1 MSVLS
6 ILDEIAATS
15 SKLEK
20 EAILRRNMH
29 NQTLKDVVFYAYS
42 PFVRFFI
49 AKESAYSRSQPPSLT
64 LEQALT
70 AIVENISTR
79 RITGTAALQYVAR
92 HLSALTEDDAT
103 VLQRVILKDLRS
115 GFSEST
121 ANKVWKNLVPVFD
134 VMTCHSELQR
144 ITFPAYSQL
153 KADGVRC
160 HLEFNESSEA
170 LAYARSGNLI
180 DILGVLDGIFYNRN
194 MTLDG
199 ELVCYKDGK
208 PLDRKTSNGII
219 NKAIKGTIS
228 KEEAELIHFLT
239 WDIVDITS
247 KIPYQKRLGEL
258 RELLET
264 EPTEKIMLIPTKIV
278 YDDVEALADF
288 KAMRQLKLEGTIVKN
303 MDHKWVPKRSYDLCK
318 MKDVIDVE
326 MECIGYEEGKKGTK
340 NEGKLGALVFR
351 DADHKIEVSAG
362 TGIEQRDRE
371 ADRLYNDSV
380 IGTIWTIR
388 YNERI
393 TSKDKKRTTESLFLP
408 RIIERR
414 LDKTKPNTYAEILA
428 LEKAALEIKND

>member
-6 ILDEIAATS
+6 ILDEIAATA

-20 EAILRRNMH
+20 EAILRRNK
-29 NQTLKDVVFYAYS
+29 NDDVLQTVINFAYNPFIRFYIAKDVTKRIRVGEKTLPLEDALYLLES
-42 PFVRFFI
+42 QI
-49 AKESAYSRSQPPSLT
+49 ARRKRT
-64 LEQALT
+64 GQA
-70 AIVENISTR
+70 AID
-79 RITGTAALQYVAR
+79 YVAG
-92 HLSALTEDDAT
+92 LLGDVSDDDAV
-103 VLQRVILKDLRS
+103 VLMRVILKDLRA

-121 ANKVWKNLVPVFD
+121 ANKVWKDLVPVFD
-134 VMTCHSELQR
+134 VMTCHSDLSR
-144 ITFPAYSQL
+144 IKFPAYSQL

-160 HLEFNESSEA
+160 HLEFNEDGEA

-180 DILGVLDGIFYNRN
+180 DILGALDGIFKRN

-199 ELVCYKDGK
+199 ELVCYKNGK

-228 KEEAELIHFLT
+228 KQEAELIHFLT

-247 KIPYQKRLGEL
+247 KIPYQTRLGAL
-258 RELLET
+258 RDLLER
-264 EPTEKIMLIPTKIV
+264 EPTSKIIMIPTKIV
-278 YDDVEALADF
+278 HDDQEALDHF
-288 KAMRQLKLEGTIVKN
+288 RIMRGQKLEGTIVKN
-303 MDHKWVPKRSYDLCK
+303 IDHKWVPKRSYDLCK
-318 MKDVIDVE
+318 MKDMIDIE

-340 NEGKLGALVFR
+340 NEGKLGALVMR
-351 DADHKIEVSAG
+351 DADHKIECSVG

-371 ADRLYNDSV
+371 ADCLFNDEV
-380 IGTIWTIR
+380 IGSIWTVR

-428 LEKAALEIKND
+428 LEKLALETKLK